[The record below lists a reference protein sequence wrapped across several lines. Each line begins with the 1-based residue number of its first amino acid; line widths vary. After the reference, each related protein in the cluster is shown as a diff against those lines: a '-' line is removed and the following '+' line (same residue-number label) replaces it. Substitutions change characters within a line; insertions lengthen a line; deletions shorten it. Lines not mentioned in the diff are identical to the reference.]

1 LSTATR
7 LRYGAGSRNVV
18 HIKSVDITNF
28 RGFAQRHFEFA
39 EGFNVFVGENG
50 AGKTTA
56 LDGVAASIDLAMLV
70 IEPSFRRPMRL
81 SHHTRRVLR
90 DSGGTTFSEPQYPSL
105 LRWEIAAR
113 GETEVWWHHLRPT
126 ADDVQDL
133 AIKFG
138 QLRQLEADVARA
150 RNGEPVVL
158 PLFAYYGT
166 GRFWQSPTL
175 ERDESDAPGSRL
187 RGYESWYAPNARVR
201 RWLAWMKTQH
211 FAAWQ
216 EGAES
221 ALLKAV
227 RAAVVACVEG
237 CVDLTWL
244 AKLDELV
251 LTFEDGRRVPF
262 RDLSDG
268 QRGLCALVG
277 DLAFRAVELNPD
289 LGVAAPQETPGIALI
304 DEIDMCLHPR
314 WQRRVVDDLRR
325 VFPKVQF
332 FATTHSPFIIQS
344 LRPDELIDLDGH
356 LTGEDTRGSIEDIAE
371 GMGVA
376 VPQRS
381 ERFLEMVA
389 AAEAYYK
396 ALDAVPTSPPE
407 ERERLKLRLDELS
420 APFSDDPAFIAFL
433 NVERVARGLDRLPLP
448 SERAA

>member
-1 LSTATR
+1 
-7 LRYGAGSRNVV
+7 V
-18 HIKSVDITNF
+18 
-28 RGFAQRHFEFA
+28 
-39 EGFNVFVGENG
+39 
-50 AGKTTA
+50 
-56 LDGVAASIDLAMLV
+56 
-70 IEPSFRRPMRL
+70 
-81 SHHTRRVLR
+81 RRVLQEV
-90 DSGGTTFSEPQYPSL
+90 GGVAFAEPQYP
-105 LRWEIAAR
+105 LRLTWRVALAGGREVWSQEVKPYGGEQAHSATMFDRCGSFEEAARAAR
-113 GETEVWWHHLRPT
+113 GGHPS
-126 ADDVQDL
+126 
-133 AIKFG
+133 
-138 QLRQLEADVARA
+138 
-150 RNGEPVVL
+150 VL
-158 PLFAYYGT
+158 PLFAYYNT
-166 GRFWQSPTL
+166 GRFWRSPPL
-175 ERDESDAPGSRL
+175 DRDESDAPSSRL
-187 RGYESWYAPNARVR
+187 RGYESWFAPEARVR

-211 FAAWQ
+211 FVAWQ
-216 EGAES
+216 EGGES

-227 RAAVVACVEG
+227 RAAVTACVEG
-237 CVDLTWL
+237 CVDLVWL

-251 LTFEDGRRVPF
+251 LSFEGGRRVPF

-277 DLAFRAVELNPD
+277 DLAHRAAELNPD
-289 LGVAAPQETPGIALI
+289 LGVAAPRETPGIALI

-344 LRPDELIDLDGH
+344 LRPEELIDLDGH

-389 AAEAYYK
+389 AAEAYYR
-396 ALDAVPTSPPE
+396 ALDAVPAAPPE

>member
-1 LSTATR
+1 
-7 LRYGAGSRNVV
+7 V

-28 RGFAQRHFEFA
+28 RGFTQRRFEFA

-56 LDGVAASIDLAMLV
+56 LDAIAEAQDLAVGCLAP
-70 IEPSFRRPMRL
+70 EFQRRQRPRDDVRRL
-81 SHHTRRVLR
+81 LR
-90 DSGGTTFSEPQYPSL
+90 DTSGVTFSEPQYPL
-105 LRWEIAAR
+105 ELRWLVELEGVQETWRVNLQPRVGGVLSDMTAIGHAGVLLAAATHVS
-113 GETEVWWHHLRPT
+113 E
-126 ADDVQDL
+126 
-133 AIKFG
+133 G
-138 QLRQLEADVARA
+138 QPAL
-150 RNGEPVVL
+150 L

-187 RGYESWYAPNARVR
+187 RGYESWHAPNARVR

-237 CVDLTWL
+237 CIDLTWL

-289 LGVAAPQETPGIALI
+289 LGVAAPRETPGIALI

-344 LRPDELIDLDGH
+344 LRPEELIDLDGH

-389 AAEAYYK
+389 AAEDYYR
-396 ALDAVPTSPPE
+396 ALDAVPAAPPE
-407 ERERLKLRLDELS
+407 ERDRLKQRLDELS